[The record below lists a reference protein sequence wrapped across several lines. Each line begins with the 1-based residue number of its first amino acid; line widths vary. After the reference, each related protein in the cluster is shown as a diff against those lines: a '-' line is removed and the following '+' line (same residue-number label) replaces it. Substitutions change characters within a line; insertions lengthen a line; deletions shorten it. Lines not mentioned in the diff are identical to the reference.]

1 MIYQSG
7 YLTIK
12 DYDREFRLYRLGFPN
27 DEVRYGFLNFLL
39 PFYTAVTDEERSFYI
54 GKFVQELRTGNV
66 DAFMHR
72 FEAFFADFPYELNDQ
87 TERHYQVII
96 YLIFKLMGQFT
107 QAEVHSSRGRADAVV
122 RTPKFIY
129 IFEFKLNG
137 TVEQAMDNITYVPA
151 QELLLVGKATTEG
164 EYFHRVDTAKYCTMP
179 PTVKKLFTNSAGLAI
194 SFTTNSP
201 VIKAKWMVPDN
212 YQLPNLTR
220 VAQKG
225 LDLYIKRDGKWQF
238 AGVGIPGGVTT
249 EKVLVDNMGTEE
261 KECLLYLPLYDELKS
276 LEIGVSSDAHIRKGE
291 NPFKEKIVVYG
302 SSILQGASASRPGMA
317 YPARLSRSSGYN
329 FINLGLSGN
338 GKMEK
343 EVAEMLADID
353 ADAFILDCIPNPSP
367 KEITDRTV
375 DFVMTLR
382 QKHPDTPIIVIQT
395 LIRETGNFNQKAR
408 ENVKRQNEAIAEQV
422 EVLRKKNVKNLYFI
436 KEDQFLGTDHEG
448 TVDGTHPNDLGF
460 DRMLKKYKPA
470 ISKILKIKFKTE

>member
-1 MIYQSG
+1 MAFTNNVMIVRHKLLADLVRLWKKDE
-7 YLTIK
+7 LTDKIDRLPIELSPRKSKPLGRCCIHKERAVWKYKCLPLLGLDMADEK
-12 DYDREFRLYRLGFPN
+12 DELTTLSEYARQALDRETCTKENILCVI
-27 DEVRYGFLNFLL
+27 DEACSSCVQINYEITNLCRGCVARSCYMNCPKDAIRFKKNGQAMIDHDTCVSCGICHKSCPYHAIVYIPVPCEEACPVKAISKDERGIEHIDESKCIYCGKCMNAC
-39 PFYTAVTDEERSFYI
+39 PFGA
-54 GKFVQELRTGNV
+54 
-66 DAFMHR
+66 
-72 FEAFFADFPYELNDQ
+72 
-87 TERHYQVII
+87 
-96 YLIFKLMGQFT
+96 
-107 QAEVHSSRGRADAVV
+107 
-122 RTPKFIY
+122 
-129 IFEFKLNG
+129 IFEIS
-137 TVEQAMDNITYVPA
+137 QAFD
-151 QELLLVGKATTEG
+151 
-164 EYFHRVDTAKYCTMP
+164 
-179 PTVKKLFTNSAGLAI
+179 
-194 SFTTNSP
+194 
-201 VIKAKWMVPDN
+201 
-212 YQLPNLTR
+212 
-220 VAQKG
+220 
-225 LDLYIKRDGKWQF
+225 
-238 AGVGIPGGVTT
+238 
-249 EKVLVDNMGTEE
+249 VLQ
-261 KECLLYLPLYDELKS
+261 
-276 LEIGVSSDAHIRKGE
+276 HIRKGE

-375 DFVMTLR
+375 DFVMTLH

-395 LIRETGNFNQKAR
+395 LIRETGNFNRKAR

-470 ISKILKIKFKTE
+470 ISKILKIKFKAE

>member
-1 MIYQSG
+1 MKNLI
-7 YLTIK
+7 
-12 DYDREFRLYRLGFPN
+12 RNVWVCLGLM
-27 DEVRYGFLNFLL
+27 VL
-39 PFYTAVTDEERSFYI
+39 PFTAS
-54 GKFVQELRTGNV
+54 
-66 DAFMHR
+66 
-72 FEAFFADFPYELNDQ
+72 
-87 TERHYQVII
+87 
-96 YLIFKLMGQFT
+96 GQ
-107 QAEVHSSRGRADAVV
+107 Q
-122 RTPKFIY
+122 K
-129 IFEFKLNG
+129 
-137 TVEQAMDNITYVPA
+137 DNITYVPA

-164 EYFHRVDTAKYCTMP
+164 EYFHRVDTAKYCTIP

-353 ADAFILDCIPNPSP
+353 ADAFILDCIFS
-367 KEITDRTV
+367 
-375 DFVMTLR
+375 
-382 QKHPDTPIIVIQT
+382 
-395 LIRETGNFNQKAR
+395 
-408 ENVKRQNEAIAEQV
+408 
-422 EVLRKKNVKNLYFI
+422 
-436 KEDQFLGTDHEG
+436 
-448 TVDGTHPNDLGF
+448 
-460 DRMLKKYKPA
+460 
-470 ISKILKIKFKTE
+470 

>member
-1 MIYQSG
+1 
-7 YLTIK
+7 
-12 DYDREFRLYRLGFPN
+12 
-27 DEVRYGFLNFLL
+27 
-39 PFYTAVTDEERSFYI
+39 
-54 GKFVQELRTGNV
+54 
-66 DAFMHR
+66 
-72 FEAFFADFPYELNDQ
+72 
-87 TERHYQVII
+87 
-96 YLIFKLMGQFT
+96 
-107 QAEVHSSRGRADAVV
+107 
-122 RTPKFIY
+122 
-129 IFEFKLNG
+129 
-137 TVEQAMDNITYVPA
+137 
-151 QELLLVGKATTEG
+151 
-164 EYFHRVDTAKYCTMP
+164 
-179 PTVKKLFTNSAGLAI
+179 
-194 SFTTNSP
+194 
-201 VIKAKWMVPDN
+201 
-212 YQLPNLTR
+212 
-220 VAQKG
+220 
-225 LDLYIKRDGKWQF
+225 
-238 AGVGIPGGVTT
+238 
-249 EKVLVDNMGTEE
+249 MGTEE

-470 ISKILKIKFKTE
+470 ISKILKIKFKAE

>member
-1 MIYQSG
+1 MKNLI
-7 YLTIK
+7 
-12 DYDREFRLYRLGFPN
+12 RNVWVCLGLM
-27 DEVRYGFLNFLL
+27 VL
-39 PFYTAVTDEERSFYI
+39 PFTAS
-54 GKFVQELRTGNV
+54 
-66 DAFMHR
+66 
-72 FEAFFADFPYELNDQ
+72 
-87 TERHYQVII
+87 
-96 YLIFKLMGQFT
+96 GQ
-107 QAEVHSSRGRADAVV
+107 Q
-122 RTPKFIY
+122 K
-129 IFEFKLNG
+129 
-137 TVEQAMDNITYVPA
+137 DNITYVPA

-164 EYFHRVDTAKYCTMP
+164 EYFHRVDTAKYRTMP

-201 VIKAKWMVPDN
+201 VIKAKWIVPDN

-367 KEITDRTV
+367 KEITDRT
-375 DFVMTLR
+375 
-382 QKHPDTPIIVIQT
+382 
-395 LIRETGNFNQKAR
+395 
-408 ENVKRQNEAIAEQV
+408 
-422 EVLRKKNVKNLYFI
+422 
-436 KEDQFLGTDHEG
+436 
-448 TVDGTHPNDLGF
+448 
-460 DRMLKKYKPA
+460 
-470 ISKILKIKFKTE
+470 IL